1 MGWCRT
7 ECILTRGLTV
17 LQIYPYASGSFYTA
31 SFAIS
36 SSFATTAQDI
46 DYVFTAS
53 IADTVINPT
62 SGSPALINICLITY
76 EQYLALLET
85 PGNYENCTF

>member
-1 MGWCRT
+1 M
-7 ECILTRGLTV
+7 

-36 SSFATTAQDI
+36 SSFATTAQGI
-46 DYVFTAS
+46 DYVLTAS

-62 SGSPALINICLITY
+62 SGSAALINICLITF
-76 EQYLALLET
+76 EQYQALLQT
-85 PGNYENCTF
+85 TGNYEICTF